1 MKFLTE
7 LSLKSHSEYLPGLC
21 LRGNP
26 LDVAGEDFWKCEIP
40 RNEKFFYLFQ
50 GISFIV
56 QNGCGNIDCL
66 QFLVVILRHLQS
78 QISKC
83 F

>member
-7 LSLKSHSEYLPGLC
+7 LSSKSHSEYLPGLC

-56 QNGCGNIDCL
+56 
-66 QFLVVILRHLQS
+66 
-78 QISKC
+78 
-83 F
+83 